1 MLGKKVE
8 VAVTTNKGNV
18 RVRNDDNYLI
28 KNSYMEPTKENSSFR
43 MKLNPPTMVAVCD
56 GMGGG
61 NYGKEAALL
70 AIQQLQL
77 FSNNFEQYRVT
88 KEMVNHMICSLND
101 RIFETFHKDSKAGTT
116 IALLY
121 LGETIIAANVGD
133 TRIYRYQN
141 NRLGLISQ
149 DHNQAQE
156 VKNLFDQGIT
166 LGNNR
171 ARSHILTQYLGM
183 SKKEIL
189 IEPYMKQM
197 DYEDSMIFMICSDGL
212 YEVLEEEVMED
223 ILHRKLKKNLK
234 SATNALVKQALKYKG
249 KDNITSMLIKVE
261 G

>member
-1 MLGKKVE
+1 MLDKKVE
-8 VAVTTNKGNV
+8 VAVTTNKGI
-18 RVRNDDNYLI
+18 RVRNEDNYLI
-28 KNSYMEPTKENSSFR
+28 KNSYMEPTKENCSLK
-43 MKLNPPTMVAVCD
+43 MKMNPPTMVAVCD

-77 FSNNFEQYRVT
+77 FGHKLEQYRVT
-88 KEMVNHMICSLND
+88 KEMVNHMVCSLND
-101 RIFETFHKDSKAGTT
+101 RISEAFHKESKAGTT

-121 LGETIIAANVGD
+121 LGEKIIAANVGD

-141 NRLGLISQ
+141 NRLRQISQ
-149 DHNQAQE
+149 DHNQAQDL
-156 VKNLFDQGIT
+156 KNLLDKGIT

-189 IEPYMKQM
+189 IEPYIKQM

-212 YEVLEEEVMED
+212 YEVLEEEEMED